1 MNMPLQ
7 KAIIAIIT
15 ASFIWA
21 QLPQAALA
29 GTDNI
34 TYNEPQVLT
43 TLEESLNDH
52 PNGKLVGSNKL
63 LWAIVGTLVVGALAA
78 ALGGG
83 GGGGG
88 GGGKGSSSDP
98 DKNDDDGSVSAN
110 W

>member
-1 MNMPLQ
+1 MHMPLK

-15 ASFIWA
+15 ALFIWA

-34 TYNEPQVLT
+34 TNNKPQVLT
-43 TLEESLNDH
+43 TMEESLNGH
-52 PNGKLVGSNKL
+52 PNGKLLGSDKL
-63 LWAIVGTLVVGALAA
+63 IWIIVGTLAVGALAA

-83 GGGGG
+83 GGGG
-88 GGGKGSSSDP
+88 KGSSSDP
-98 DKNDDDGSVSAN
+98 EKNDGDGSVSAN